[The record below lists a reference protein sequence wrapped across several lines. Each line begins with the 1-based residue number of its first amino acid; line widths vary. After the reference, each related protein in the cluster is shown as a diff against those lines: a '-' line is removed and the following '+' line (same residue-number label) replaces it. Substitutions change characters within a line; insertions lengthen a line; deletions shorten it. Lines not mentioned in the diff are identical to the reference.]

1 MLVIKLTQCL
11 RAWILE
17 PESLGSAPRSVLI
30 ALRKLLSLPVTQVPQ
45 LQNQVIIVLTQRV
58 TRKIN
63 LINFVNYYGFVKK
76 I

>member
-1 MLVIKLTQCL
+1 MKLTECL

-17 PESLGSAPRSVLI
+17 PESLGSAPRSASI
-30 ALRKLLSLPVTQVPQ
+30 ALRKLPSLPVTQVLQ
-45 LQNQVIIVLTQRV
+45 RQNQVIIVLTHRV